1 MAKKNGS
8 KTILIIEDDP
18 DIQNFIGRVLGLEGY
33 QVLKAG
39 DGQTGL
45 ELMKDNRIAL
55 VLLDLRLPGPDGW
68 EILQEI
74 RNNPEQADV
83 PVVVL
88 SAIAESVQRRRTMRM
103 GATKYLVKP
112 LSAHVLSKTVTDI
125 LRETKSRNH
134 VAGKANAVK
143 K

>member
-1 MAKKNGS
+1 MVKKNGT

-33 QVLKAG
+33 GVLKAG
-39 DGQTGL
+39 DGQAGL
-45 ELMKDNRIAL
+45 ELMKNNQVAL

-68 EILQEI
+68 AILQEI
-74 RNNPEQADV
+74 RSNPEQADV

-103 GATKYLVKP
+103 GATKYLIKP
-112 LSAHVLSKTVTDI
+112 LSAHALSKTVSEI
-125 LRETKSRNH
+125 LRKKKRSFA
-134 VAGKANAVK
+134 AGKASAVK

>member
-1 MAKKNGS
+1 MVKKNGT
-8 KTILIIEDDP
+8 KPILIIEDDP

-33 QVLKAG
+33 RVLKAG

-45 ELMKDNRIAL
+45 ELMKDNRVSL

-68 EILQEI
+68 AILRDI
-74 RNNPEQADV
+74 RSNPEQADV

-88 SAIAESVQRRRTMRM
+88 SAIAESVQRRRTIRM

-112 LSAHVLSKTVTDI
+112 LSAHALSKTVTDI
-125 LRETKSRNH
+125 LRGKDNADL
-134 VAGKANAVK
+134 VAEKVGTVK
-143 K
+143 R